1 MGRSKLPEDRQQQT
15 FMDTTQPD
23 LINEPPADDSA
34 PISANGTEKSAKPDE
49 PTMSKSERIRR
60 YIQAHPEARNTEIV
74 AALEEHGIKYQDVGN
89 VRSQEKRKAAKK
101 AAPAKRRRPA
111 VATPEVAPPASTPA
125 VPPMATAPDAVSME
139 TLQAGAEFVKQAGGI
154 DQAQAILDLIRQIQS
169 V

>member
-1 MGRSKLPEDRQQQT
+1 
-15 FMDTTQPD
+15 MDTTQPD
-23 LINEPPADDSA
+23 LINASHSENSVPTASNDAGSSSKSDAPA
-34 PISANGTEKSAKPDE
+34 
-49 PTMSKSERIRR
+49 MSKSERIRR

-101 AAPAKRRRPA
+101 SAPSKRRRQVTAAPEPA
-111 VATPEVAPPASTPA
+111 ATPNPPSAPTP
-125 VPPMATAPDAVSME
+125 TSGAVSME

-154 DQAQAILDLIRQIQS
+154 DQAEAILALIRQIRS